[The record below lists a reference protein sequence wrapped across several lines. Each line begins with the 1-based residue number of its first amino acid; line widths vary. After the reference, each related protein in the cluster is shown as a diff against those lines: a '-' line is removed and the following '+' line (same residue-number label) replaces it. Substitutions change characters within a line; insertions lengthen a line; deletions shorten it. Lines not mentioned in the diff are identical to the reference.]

1 MYSIRFLRLL
11 TAEQQDFEN
20 AVKAAEERQKKLF
33 ERHKKYDVN
42 TTFLPRLD
50 GAMQREK
57 GLSDDNSQNP
67 GRVVKN
73 LATELEQLEM
83 HSTSFPEDPILRSRS
98 AKQQQRKIAAAAV
111 GGGKPAVQS
120 AGAMLGSKGGAI
132 ITPRRVESL
141 PAINAAGSQKK
152 TSFADRYGGSSTTA
166 T

>member
-1 MYSIRFLRLL
+1 M
-11 TAEQQDFEN
+11 
-20 AVKAAEERQKKLF
+20 KAAEERKKKLF

-50 GAMQREK
+50 GAVQREK

-98 AKQQQRKIAAAAV
+98 AKQQQRKIAAAGAG

-141 PAINAAGSQKK
+141 PAINAVGSQKK
-152 TSFADRYGGSSTTA
+152 TSFADRYGGSSNTA

>member
-1 MYSIRFLRLL
+1 VCVLHRLL
-11 TAEQQDFEN
+11 TVEQQDFQN

-50 GAMQREK
+50 GAVPREK
-57 GLSDDNSQNP
+57 GLGDEGSQGAA
-67 GRVVKN
+67 GRVVKS

-98 AKQQQRKIAAAAV
+98 AKQQQRKISAAAGAASN
-111 GGGKPAVQS
+111 KPAVRS
-120 AGAMLGSKGGAI
+120 AGANSGAT

-141 PAINAAGSQKK
+141 PTIKAVGSQKK
-152 TSFADRYGGSSTTA
+152 TSFADRYG
-166 T
+166 